1 MILSNRLCEGVTSL
15 NDQTEEVKSS
25 EKPSAQENTN
35 RTWLLYESWNQ
46 KCDRIR
52 CLHST
57 TLQSTWKKN
66 PYSEN
71 PKPNSIFRN
80 HKPYSEKAIPFYRKL
95 QKQTTC
101 LTTNTP

>member
-1 MILSNRLCEGVTSL
+1 MSGLRIVSKGLSTGTHHSQLAMH
-15 NDQTEEVKSS
+15 D
-25 EKPSAQENTN
+25 
-35 RTWLLYESWNQ
+35 SWNQ

-57 TLQSTWKKN
+57 SLQSTWKKN
-66 PYSEN
+66 LISYSEN